1 MKKIKKLKKNE
12 EEAKKLYKEVMGCS
26 LVDAKEKCP
35 SCFGLDYVYIKNR
48 YGVYCKCGYGVSE
61 KNMMDFIWRA
71 SDLAMVKNKVNFP
84 FYHLDSAVVLFVI
97 LFFASLHQEILQER
111 PSHYF
116 C

>member
-48 YGVYCKCGYGVSE
+48 HGVYCKCGYGVTE
-61 KNMMDFIWRA
+61 KDMMDFIWRA
-71 SDLAMVKNKVNFP
+71 NDLAMVKNKINFYCYG
-84 FYHLDSAVVLFVI
+84 FMG
-97 LFFASLHQEILQER
+97 
-111 PSHYF
+111 
-116 C
+116 